1 MMQSLR
7 STQKHTTK
15 AYKDRY
21 TGGTHR
27 QSIVCI
33 LVAYYKK
40 KCNKGIDKMLSMCY
54 NTDTKREEHN
64 TYTKGDNHYV

>member
-1 MMQSLR
+1 MMQSLK
-7 STQKHTTK
+7 STQKHTAK

-21 TGGTHR
+21 TGVHTDKVLCVPLLHT
-27 QSIVCI
+27 I
-33 LVAYYKK
+33 KK
-40 KCNKGIDKMLSMCY
+40 KYNKGIDKTLSMCY

>member
-1 MMQSLR
+1 MS
-7 STQKHTTK
+7 
-15 AYKDRY
+15 RY
-21 TGGTHR
+21 TGGTRR
-27 QSIVCI
+27 QSIVCT

>member
-7 STQKHTTK
+7 STQKHTAKT
-15 AYKDRY
+15 YMNRY
-21 TGGTHR
+21 TGVHADKVLCVPLLHT
-27 QSIVCI
+27 I
-33 LVAYYKK
+33 KK